1 MSDDTSTPGTDP
13 RDDDFLTRILDQ
25 IVDLAQTARDW
36 VRQEAEA
43 TIKEKVVPPLQR
55 LGLTVASAFAAA
67 TLLVIGL
74 ICVGIAAIV
83 WLCQWLGVPG
93 AFLLIGVVLL
103 VGAGIFTAIKVRGMQ
118 P

>member
-1 MSDDTSTPGTDP
+1 MSDEMNTPGESP
-13 RDDDFLTRILDQ
+13 HGDDFLTRILDQ
-25 IVDLAQTARDW
+25 LVDLAQTARDW

-67 TLLVIGL
+67 TLLVIGV
-74 ICVGIAAIV
+74 ICIGIAAIV
-83 WLCQWLGVPG
+83 GLCQWLTVPG

-103 VGAGIFTAIKVRGMQ
+103 VGAGIFTALKMKGMQ